1 MPRGIAMFDASG
13 TTIGLTA
20 REPYPLCTA
29 YTRPAMAKAELE
41 TAAGPRTPLN
51 KERVLGAAVELA
63 DRAGVEG
70 LSMRRLSAELGVVPM
85 ALYKHVANKDEL
97 LDGMIDVVVAEI
109 DPPRTDIEWKPAV
122 RERILSARRML
133 LRHPW
138 ASRVMESRTRPTMT
152 VMAYMDSM
160 IAMFVAGGFSID
172 LVHHVMHA
180 MGSRLMGFTQEM
192 FNDQSDG
199 EQPFQPEML
208 EQLKA
213 AFPSIY
219 ELYLTVNHEDESI
232 VGPGCDDQFEFEFA
246 LDLMLDGIERLAR
259 RTPPAR
265 GRAPDPRSS
274 PTRPR

>member
-1 MPRGIAMFDASG
+1 M
-13 TTIGLTA
+13 A
-20 REPYPLCTA
+20 R
-29 YTRPAMAKAELE
+29 AELE
-41 TAAGPRTPLN
+41 TGTEPRTPLN
-51 KERVLGAAVELA
+51 RERVLAAAVELA
-63 DRAGVEG
+63 DREGVEG
-70 LSMRRLSAELGVVPM
+70 LSMRRLAAELGVVPM

-109 DPPRTDIEWKPAV
+109 DPPRTDIDWKTAV

-160 IAMFVAGGFSID
+160 IGMFIAGGFSID
-172 LVHHVMHA
+172 LIHHVMHA

-192 FNDQSDG
+192 FNDQSDE

-208 EQLKA
+208 EQLQTV
-213 AFPSIY
+213 FPSIY

-246 LDLMLDGIERLAR
+246 LDLMLDGIERLK
-259 RTPPAR
+259 
-265 GRAPDPRSS
+265 DL
-274 PTRPR
+274 